1 MSNTLIPADWL
12 TYLSQFNQLIV
23 GFSGGLDSSVL
34 LHALASQQR
43 LRQRLLAV
51 HITHGISQN
60 ASTWQAHCQ
69 KQCANLGV
77 DFVAHT
83 VAFDSSANIEEAA
96 RMARYAVFSSLLKPH
111 GALILAHH
119 QDDQAETLLLQLFR
133 GAGVDG
139 LAGMTQV
146 CAFEK
151 GTLLRPFLSYSR
163 QHLEQYAACHAL
175 TWVEDESNQDCKY
188 SRNFLRREVLPLLA
202 TKWPGVVGNL
212 ARTATHCQQ
221 AKINLEALAIQDC
234 QELQTTTNVLSIEQ
248 LKNVSFE
255 RTSNILRVWLKQN
268 TIQLPSTKTFER
280 LIHEVIHS
288 KEDAT
293 PEVSWDNVLVRRY
306 RDTLYLDKKNS
317 STLPMCSEWVTF
329 PVPFVL
335 PNHVTISPIRADDG
349 LHVPKGATVEI
360 RFRQGGEAF
369 VWHGQTKQ
377 LKKLMQEWGIAPW
390 LRDKVPLLYVD
401 NQLAVVVGYAISDD
415 FLVSGDAWTI
425 SVS

>member
-1 MSNTLIPADWL
+1 MSNTLISADWL

-34 LHALASQQR
+34 LHALATQQR
-43 LRQRLLAV
+43 LRERLLAV
-51 HITHGISQN
+51 HINHGISQN

-69 KQCANLGV
+69 KQCASLGV

-83 VAFDSSANIEEAA
+83 VAFDCSANIEEAA
-96 RMARYAVFSSLLKPH
+96 RIARYAVFSSLLKPH

-163 QHLEQYAACHAL
+163 KQLEQYAACHAL

-188 SRNFLRREVLPLLA
+188 SRNFLRQEVLPLLV

-212 ARTATHCQQ
+212 ARTANHCQQ
-221 AKINLEALAIQDC
+221 AKANLDALAMLDYP
-234 QELQTTTNVLSIEQ
+234 ELQTSTNVLSIE
-248 LKNVSFE
+248 LLGTVE
-255 RTSNILRVWLKQN
+255 RTSNILRLWLRQN
-268 TIQLPSTKTFER
+268 NVQLPSTMTFER
-280 LIHEVIHS
+280 IIHEVIHS

-306 RDTLYLDKKNS
+306 RNKLYLDRKNS
-317 STLPMCSEWVTF
+317 STLPMCSEWVAF
-329 PVPFVL
+329 PAPFIL
-335 PNHVTISPIRADDG
+335 PNKVTLLPMRADNG

-390 LRDKVPLLYVD
+390 LRDRVPLLYIN
-401 NQLAVVVGYAISDD
+401 NQLAMVVGHAVSDD
-415 FLVSGDAWTI
+415 FFVSGDAWAI
-425 SVS
+425 NIQAN